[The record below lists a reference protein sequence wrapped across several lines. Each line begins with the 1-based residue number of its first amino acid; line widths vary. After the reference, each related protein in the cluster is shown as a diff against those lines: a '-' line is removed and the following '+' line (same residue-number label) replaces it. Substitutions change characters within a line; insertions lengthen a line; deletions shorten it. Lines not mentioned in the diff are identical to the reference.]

1 MGIKKR
7 LTKDH
12 YSILHDR
19 RILVLGSSS
28 FEQIFPLLEPGEVYS
43 DFRVVTGLSN
53 KDVLRADGW
62 DHSWKLFCFSLNLK
76 HKK

>member
-12 YSILHDR
+12 YSILHAR

-28 FEQIFPLLEPGEVYS
+28 FEQIFPLLEPGEVYP
-43 DFRVVTGLSN
+43 DLRVITGLSN
-53 KDVLRADGW
+53 KNVLRADG
-62 DHSWKLFCFSLNLK
+62 
-76 HKK
+76 